1 MCSCVKIN
9 SRAVGSPGKVIV
21 GKLSKNQSS
30 AELFLKPLEQILRSV
45 KFRLQPNPELQELPE
60 KALIACEFDGWPDD
74 QEHPSAIFK
83 VSTIER
89 TSRCCMFPLQHVV
102 SHHFVPVSC
111 WRSRL
116 GRPRFD

>member
-89 TSRCCMFPLQHVV
+89 TSRCCMFLSAACCLSPFCASILLEI
-102 SHHFVPVSC
+102 SA
-111 WRSRL
+111 WKAKI
-116 GRPRFD
+116 